1 MKSLLVRKAAVLGA
15 GVMGAQIAAHLANQG
30 IQTILFDLAGDTNQ
44 PNAISENAIKS
55 LEKLKPPP
63 LGAATVIQRI
73 IPANYDHHLELLKQ
87 CDLVIEAISERMDWK
102 KNLYKKISPYL
113 NDKVVLASNTS
124 GLSIEQL
131 KDGLPKVLQN
141 QFCGIHFFNPPRYM
155 KLVEII
161 PHSSTSQD
169 IISQLESF
177 LVSRLGKGVIIA
189 KDTPNFIGNRV
200 GVFSLLSVLYHA
212 ESLNISPDLVDAL
225 TGPLIGRPKSA
236 TFRTMDVVGLDTLA
250 HVVTTMSTQLEA
262 DPWSN
267 RFKLPNWVQSLI
279 EKGALG
285 QKAKAGI
292 YKKEK
297 DEIRVFDAHDKQ
309 YRKIH
314 AELSQAVKDCFK
326 EKSWETRF
334 SMMSTS
340 NDKQLQFLWRTF
352 RDLFHY
358 CAYHLKEIANTAR
371 DVDLAMRWGYGWEQ
385 GPFEI
390 WQSANWHKIANQI
403 SAEKQDKEAI
413 EAILPAWATK
423 ATFTGAYHQGQSYDP
438 HSDQYEPRSDNPV
451 YQRQIFP
458 DRVLTEKHM
467 DGDTL
472 YENEGVRLWTR
483 DKEIGILSFKS
494 KKNCIGDEVLIGTQE
509 AILRAE
515 KDLKGL
521 VIWQNK
527 EADFSVGANLVQV
540 KEALEVGRYDKL
552 EHAVTEFQKTAMM
565 LRYASI
571 PTVCALK
578 GLVLGGGCEIAMHA
592 TRRVAAFESYVGLVE
607 VSVGLLPA
615 GGGTKELARKAYQIS
630 RYCRLDQPVGKFF
643 EQIVKAQVSAS
654 ANEAK
659 QLCYLEESDFICANE
674 NELLFV
680 ALEVAKNL
688 ASIGYAPPVS
698 EPFAVLGKAGIANMQ
713 TMLVNLREGEFITD
727 YEYLIGQQI
736 AKVLCGSTV
745 ESGSIVNEDWML
757 KLERDALLEL
767 LHHDETQERIKH
779 MLKTGK
785 PLRN

>member
-1 MKSLLVRKAAVLGA
+1 MKSLLVKKAAVLGA

-63 LGAATVIQRI
+63 LGAASVIQRI

-131 KDGLPKVLQN
+131 KDGLPKALQN

-161 PHSSTSQD
+161 PHSSTNQE

-212 ESLNISPDLVDAL
+212 ESLNIPPDLVDAL

-267 RFKLPNWVQSLI
+267 RFKLPNWIQSLI

-309 YRKIH
+309 YRKVH

-334 SMMSTS
+334 AIMSVS
-340 NDKQLQFLWRTF
+340 SDRQLQFLWRTF

-358 CAYHLKEIANTAR
+358 CAYHLKEIASTAR

-413 EAILPAWATK
+413 EAALPGWATK
-423 ATFTGAYHQGQSYDP
+423 ATFTGAYHQGRSYDP

-458 DRVLTEKHM
+458 DMVLTEKQI

-494 KKNCIGDEVLIGTQE
+494 KKNCIGDEVLSGIQE

-540 KEALEVGRYDKL
+540 KEALEIGRYDKL
-552 EHAVTEFQKTAMM
+552 EYAVTEFQKTAMM

-615 GGGTKELARKAYQIS
+615 GGGTKELARKAHHIS
-630 RYCRLDQPVGKFF
+630 RYCRLDQPVSKFF

-654 ANEAK
+654 AHEAK

-688 ASIGYAPPVS
+688 AAIGYVPPVS

-736 AKVLCGSTV
+736 AKVLCGSAV